1 MDLQPGDEALF
12 HKTLLREA
20 VRAKSLEQAAQS
32 ALDLLRRMTGAD
44 NLALIWNEQLVAASG
59 IDSKLALESRL
70 TDQRDPLVDR
80 CLLTGQA
87 QRTNGEPS
95 EIFSDS
101 EAVCQ
106 PLPRGV
112 LYLGGPG
119 LLEWDRLNDL
129 SSSLNEMLQAVES
142 RVDLEEQ
149 ALRFRRESE
158 RERCRIAVLR
168 EFIRVLPGL
177 AGSLSRNEL
186 FAGFHQKLKELLTS
200 DLALFLD
207 TGGKAVKMED
217 SEPVSES
224 FCEGLRL
231 LSQLAGDQS
240 TLQQELERSPV
251 PKLADMGREFLTVPV
266 RGISGRLGTLF
277 LVGDGGFEENHL
289 TTMTF
294 AGGLLGLALGLAE
307 LHSQTIQAQSQL
319 AHSSRLHTVGQMA
332 AGLAHE
338 LNTPLASV
346 VLALDGAIRV
356 LHKRPELAAS
366 MLEEALQATEQS
378 RRIVRSLLDFS
389 RDSSKGRKTVLF
401 SSILGEVLSVLGP
414 QLRAS
419 AGEVQVEKHLDKELY
434 CNPGEIGQI
443 LSNLLLNA
451 VDAGGRAKLEAS
463 EVPEGWSVRVAD
475 NGPGVP
481 SENTTKIFDPFF
493 TTKPVGKGTGLGLA
507 VSRQLARA
515 HGGDLTLLPTDSGAC
530 FELLLPLNP
539 AHNSCGDT
547 R

>member
-1 MDLQPGDEALF
+1 MELQPGDEALF
-12 HKTLLREA
+12 HKTLLRET
-20 VRAKSLEQAAQS
+20 VRAKSLEQAAES

-44 NLALIWNEQLVAASG
+44 NAALFWNEQLLAASG
-59 IDSKLALESRL
+59 VDSKRALESRL
-70 TDQRDPLVDR
+70 TGQRDPVLNR
-80 CLLTGQA
+80 CLQSGLPQQKTE
-87 QRTNGEPS
+87 GEES
-95 EIFSDS
+95 ELFSDF
-101 EAVCQ
+101 EAVCH
-106 PLPRGV
+106 PLSGGA
-112 LYLGGPG
+112 LYLGGPR
-119 LLEWDRLNDL
+119 LLDWDRLNEVA
-129 SSSLNEMLQAVES
+129 SGLNELLQAVEG

-158 RERCRIAVLR
+158 RERGRMTVLR
-168 EFIRVLPGL
+168 ELIRNLPDL

-207 TGGKAVKMED
+207 TSGEAVRMED
-217 SEPVSES
+217 SESISES
-224 FCEGLRL
+224 FCEEVKL
-231 LSQLAGDQS
+231 LSQLAGEQS
-240 TLQQELERSPV
+240 TLQRDLQRSPV
-251 PKLADMGREFLTVPV
+251 PKLADMGKEFLTVPV
-266 RGISGRLGTLF
+266 RGLSGRLGTLF

-289 TTMTF
+289 TTMTL
-294 AGGLLGLALGLAE
+294 AGGLLGLTLGLAE

-319 AHSSRLHTVGQMA
+319 AQSSRLHTVGQLA

-356 LHKRPELAAS
+356 LKKRPDLAVS
-366 MLEEALQATEQS
+366 MLEEALQATEQGQK
-378 RRIVRSLLDFS
+378 IVRSLLDFS

-401 SSILGEVLSVLGP
+401 SSILREVLSVLGP

-419 AGEVQVEKHLDKELY
+419 ASQVHVETHPDKELY

-451 VDAGGRAKLEAS
+451 VDAGRQVILEAS
-463 EVPEGWSVRVAD
+463 ETPEGWSVRVSD
-475 NGPGVP
+475 NGPGIP
-481 SENTTKIFDPFF
+481 SENTVKIFDPFF

-515 HGGDLTLLPTDSGAC
+515 HGGDLALLPTERGAC
-530 FELLLPLNP
+530 FELRLPLP
-539 AHNSCGDT
+539 
-547 R
+547 